1 MANKTEADREK
12 VRAFA
17 MQILSDIATTLT
29 GALNYIGDKLG
40 IFKAMAAAGA
50 PVTVE
55 ELARR
60 TGLNARYLREWLG
73 AMTAA
78 RYVDYDPAAAT
89 YFLPPEHA
97 AVLADENNPFF
108 LCGFIQQS
116 VPLASMAPQVAEAF
130 RTGKGVPQSAYP
142 TELFEAMERTSAA
155 MYEHQLIRRWL
166 PTMPQVEEK
175 LKNGGAAL
183 DVGCG
188 SGRAV
193 IALAQAFPNARIS
206 GFDAHAGSVERA
218 RANAKAAG
226 VAERVRFEVVDC
238 TQLPAHEFDFI
249 STFDVVHD
257 AGDPLGLMTS
267 IRNALTSDG
276 TYLLLEMN
284 VSPNV
289 NENINPLGK
298 LMYGAS
304 TLYCLTTSLAQGG
317 AGFGALMGEPKV
329 RELAARAGFLSFRRL
344 PIRDPFSALFELR
357 P

>member
-1 MANKTEADREK
+1 MASTSELDREK

-17 MQILSDIATTLT
+17 GQILSDIGTAVQ
-29 GALNYIGDKLG
+29 GALSYIGDKLG
-40 IFKAMAAAGA
+40 IFKAMAAVDA

-55 ELARR
+55 ELAGK
-60 TGLNARYLREWLG
+60 TGLNPRYLREWLG

-78 RYVDYDPAAAT
+78 RYVDYDPASGR

-108 LCGFIQQS
+108 LGGFIQES
-116 VPLASMAPQVAEAF
+116 VPMVSMAPRVAEDF
-130 RTGKGVPQSAYP
+130 RTGKGVPQTAYP
-142 TELFEAMERTSAA
+142 AEMFEAIERTSAGI
-155 MYEHQLIRRWL
+155 YKHQLIQRWL
-166 PTMPQVEEK
+166 PAMPQVEAK
-175 LKNGGAAL
+175 LRAGGAAL

-188 SGRAV
+188 SGRAAIT
-193 IALAQAFPNARIS
+193 IAKAFPDARVF
-206 GFDAHAGSVERA
+206 GFDAHAGSIERA

-226 VAERVRFEVVDC
+226 VGDRIKFEVVDC

-257 AGDPLGLMTS
+257 SADPLGLMTS
-267 IRNALTSDG
+267 IRNALVSDG
-276 TYLLLEMN
+276 TYLLVEMN

-298 LMYGAS
+298 LMYAAS
-304 TLYCLTTSLAQGG
+304 TLYCVTTSMAQGG
-317 AGFGALMGEPKV
+317 VALGALMGEPKV
-329 RELAARAGFLSFRRL
+329 RELSARAGFLSFRRL
-344 PIRDPFSALFELR
+344 PVRDPFSALFELR